1 MDTYQHIELE
11 KKMFAQSLENLK
23 DFTMVREPFLF
34 QVTSQVNALL
44 KIIIDNEAK
53 SQKEKAEFIKQ
64 LEKAKKSGDD
74 LKDVIKLKEK

>member
-11 KKMFAQSLENLK
+11 KKMFAQSLEHLK

-44 KIIIDNEAK
+44 KLIIDNEAK

-64 LEKAKKSGDD
+64 LEKAKKNEDD